1 MIRVLSLS
9 TLPMLAAVLLA
20 PALAPSEAA
29 AASRH
34 VLRPNAAGGI
44 TATNMR
50 AVRGP
55 YGGYAARAGATSF
68 QPDGSASHH
77 GRMSAVGARGAV
89 TSSGSAT
96 RDAAGHVTQSRSTTA
111 TSALTGNTLQRSTS
125 YSSDG
130 GLTRSATCYSAAGA
144 VIPCR

>member
-1 MIRVLSLS
+1 MHRMLSPFALS
-9 TLPMLAAVLLA
+9 ALFAALAAGAFAA
-20 PALAPSEAA
+20 PDAA
-29 AASRH
+29 AAGRH

-55 YGGYAARAGATSF
+55 YGGYAARAGATAF
-68 QPDGSASHH
+68 HPDGSASHL
-77 GRMSAVGARGAV
+77 GAFSAAGARGSVA
-89 TSSGSAT
+89 SSGGAV
-96 RDAAGHVTQSRSTTA
+96 RDAAGQVTQSRTTTA
-111 TSALTGNTLQRSTS
+111 TSALTGNTVQRSTS
-125 YSSDG
+125 YSSAT